1 MTAVPYPRPLPR
13 PSLIRPVTLLA
24 LLALITLLVGLVLP
38 LAAPMPAPLPPTLTG
53 LPYARTDS
61 NVFIENRGQFADDLV
76 AAMLA
81 PKAQLGVGRD
91 GRLHLAVTGAP
102 PVTLTFY
109 SNRFTPQPQV
119 MLTGPLATR
128 VSFLTGDNTDRH
140 QADVPVWAGVR
151 IAGLIPRLALEL
163 TVEDGRLRL
172 RAAPDG
178 APNLGAV
185 RLRVE
190 GATVVGISDG
200 TLEVQAGEHRL
211 RLPLLEMDS
220 GSAATLQAPTPTV
233 LAQQEVGAPFAPPG
247 AAGWAHSSA
256 APASVAHLL
265 AASTF
270 LGGSAGE
277 DVGALTL
284 DGQGNVYVAGKTGT
298 DSFPTTPGAYDLTYN
313 GSDDAFVAKLSND
326 LTTLIAASFLG
337 GTSWDEATALA
348 LDGQGNVYV
357 AGQTGSANFPTTPWA
372 YDRTYNGSLCDTFV
386 AKLSSDL
393 TTLRASTFLG
403 GRDRDFATAIA
414 LDVQGNVHVVG
425 QTESAN
431 FPTTP
436 GAYDRTHNGEYEYDT
451 FVAKLSGD
459 LTTLTAATFLGGN
472 GWDEATNLALDAQ
485 GNVYVVGRTES
496 ANFPT
501 TPGAYDTTYNGGS
514 NFGDDAFVA
523 KLSSDLTTLTAAT
536 FLGGSSWD
544 EAATLA
550 FDRQGNVYVAGR
562 SSSAN
567 FPTTPGS
574 FDSTFSGSSDAFIAK
589 LSGDLTTLT
598 AATFLGGS
606 YGTDEAT
613 TLAINTG
620 GDVYVAG
627 KTNAANFPT
636 TTGAFDPT
644 YNGNDD
650 VFVAMLSGDLTV
662 LIAATFLGGNDSDK
676 AATLALDS
684 QGNVYVVGQTKS
696 ADFPTTPG
704 AYDRTYNGGGDT
716 FVVNLQLSFTF
727 AKTAPA
733 KSAIGQPD
741 SLTLQWQSAG
751 ATVHH
756 YRYCIATTAGCTPTT
771 NAGTSTIVSVSDLTP
786 GTAYYWQVRACAN
799 SECTV
804 YADADNGQ
812 HHFFTV
818 ALPGTAYVFLPLLV
832 KPEIFIPVSSVLTP
846 FDANTSDLGGPY
858 SWSSNYGTTPEI
870 IVASNGVTLDV
881 LAQDYN
887 ADTPWKAVLLR
898 IEPRA
903 NGYRVT
909 QALTDLPML
918 DRIMGLAI
926 DKAGNRY
933 YATCVDESSRITP
946 YYPPPKTYRSDI
958 VRVVKVDAAGNVLF
972 NVDLDTARYAFDN
985 RAEMI
990 INPMVASTARLAVG
1004 GNEVALVH
1012 GINTGPDW
1020 NINGTRHQKALSTRL
1035 DATHGTILLTSSV
1048 WVSHSFDQRLLY
1060 DGDDIIEYHLGDAYP
1075 RYIVFGRN
1083 RESYPIFHIKG
1094 NLGENNTY
1102 TRLGNIALIEH
1113 DPNYKYIAL
1122 FATENNAVTDNYIN
1136 GPRNL
1141 AIVRVRRGDY
1151 SIDPNLPDTLTVVSV
1166 RRQYTNRLKWLTNYS
1181 AESNLHA
1188 ERPKLVSIGNDR
1200 YIVLWEEWHHTG
1212 GNKEVFN
1219 GVYGMVIN
1227 ANGDII
1233 RPARLLTNAYHLHR
1247 SDDAFMLNN
1256 RAAWMTGDAAA
1267 RKLYLHLVDESLNYQ
1282 RVTLD

>member
-1 MTAVPYPRPLPR
+1 MTAVPYPRPLRR
-13 PSLIRPVTLLA
+13 PPLSRPVTPLA
-24 LLALITLLVGLVLP
+24 LLALITLLIGLVLP
-38 LAAPMPAPLPPTLTG
+38 LAVPTPAPLPPTLTG

-81 PKAQLGVGRD
+81 QKAQLGIGRD
-91 GRLHLAVTGAP
+91 GRLHLTVTGAP
-102 PVTLTFY
+102 PVTLTF
-109 SNRFTPQPQV
+109 SSEGFTPQPQV
-119 MLTGPLATR
+119 TLTGPLATR

-151 IAGLIPRLALEL
+151 IAGLIPQLALEL

-185 RLRVE
+185 RLQVE

-200 TLEVQAGEHRL
+200 TLEVQAGERWL
-211 RLPLLEMDS
+211 RLPLLEVDS
-220 GSAATLQAPTPTV
+220 GSAATPQAPTPTV
-233 LAQQEVGAPFAPPG
+233 LAQQEIGAPFAPLG
-247 AAGWAHSSA
+247 AAGQAHPTA

-277 DVGALTL
+277 DVGAFTL
-284 DGQGNVYVAGKTGT
+284 DGQGNVYVAGKTGA

-337 GTSWDEATALA
+337 GSSWDEATVLA

-357 AGQTGSANFPTTPWA
+357 AGQTGSANFPTTPGA
-372 YDRTYNGSLCDTFV
+372 YDRNNYGLCDTFV

-403 GRDRDFATAIA
+403 GSGRNFATAIA
-414 LDVQGNVHVVG
+414 LDVQGNVYIVG
-425 QTESAN
+425 LTDSVY

-451 FVAKLSGD
+451 FVAKLSGE

-501 TPGAYDTTYNGGS
+501 TPVAYDTTYNGVS

-523 KLSSDLTTLTAAT
+523 RLSGDLTTLTAAT
-536 FLGGSSWD
+536 FLGGSGWD
-544 EAATLA
+544 EATTLA
-550 FDRQGNVYVAGR
+550 FDGQGNVYVAGWSR
-562 SSSAN
+562 SAD

-574 FDSTFSGSSDAFIAK
+574 FDSTFSGSDDAFIAK

-606 YGTDEAT
+606 YGMDEAT
-613 TLAINTG
+613 ALAINTR

-636 TTGAFDPT
+636 SREAFDPT
-644 YNGNDD
+644 YNGKDD
-650 VFVAMLSGDLTV
+650 VFIAMLSGDLTA

-676 AATLALDS
+676 AAAVALDS

-696 ADFPTTPG
+696 ADFPTTPV
-704 AYDRTYNGGGDT
+704 AFDRTYNGGGDT
-716 FVVNLQLSFTF
+716 FIAKLQLSFTF

-771 NAGTSTIVSVSDLTP
+771 NVGASTSVSVSDLTP
-786 GTAYYWQVRACAN
+786 GATYHWQVRACAS

-818 ALPGTAYVFLPLLV
+818 ALPGTAHVFLPLLI

-846 FDANTSDLGGPY
+846 FDANTSDLGN
-858 SWSSNYGTTPEI
+858 SIYGKTPEI
-870 IVASNGVTLDV
+870 IVASNGVMLDV

-909 QALTDLPML
+909 QALTNLPML

-926 DKAGNRY
+926 DEAGNRY

-1004 GNEVALVH
+1004 SNEVALVH

-1113 DPNYKYIAL
+1113 DPNYRYIAL

-1151 SIDPNLPDTLTVVSV
+1151 GIDPNLPDTLTVVSSGE
-1166 RRQYTNRLKWLTNYS
+1166 QYTNRLKWLTNYS

-1200 YIVLWEEWHHTG
+1200 YIVLWEEWRRTG
-1212 GNKEVFN
+1212 SNKDVFN

-1233 RPARLLTNAYHLHR
+1233 RPSRLLTDAHHLHR
-1247 SDDAFMLNN
+1247 GDDAFMLNN
-1256 RAAWMTGDAAA
+1256 RAAWMTGDAAT
-1267 RKLYLHLVDESLNYQ
+1267 RKLYLHLVDDSLNYE

>member
-1 MTAVPYPRPLPR
+1 MTAVPYPRPLHR
-13 PSLIRPVTLLA
+13 PPLSRPITPLVLLT
-24 LLALITLLVGLVLP
+24 LITLLIGLALP
-38 LAAPMPAPLPPTLTG
+38 LAVPTPAPLPPALSG

-76 AAMLA
+76 AVMLA
-81 PKAQLGVGRD
+81 QKAQLGIGRD
-91 GRLHLAVTGAP
+91 GRLHLTVTGAP
-102 PVTLTFY
+102 PVTLTF
-109 SNRFTPQPQV
+109 SSEGFTPQPQV
-119 MLTGPLATR
+119 TLTGPLATR

-151 IAGLIPRLALEL
+151 IAGLIPQLALEL

-200 TLEVQAGEHRL
+200 TLEMQAGEHRL
-211 RLPLLEMDS
+211 RLPLLEVDS
-220 GSAATLQAPTPTV
+220 GSAVTPQAPTPTV
-233 LAQQEVGAPFAPPG
+233 LAQQEIGAPFAPMG
-247 AAGWAHSSA
+247 AAGQAHPTA

-277 DVGALTL
+277 DVGAFTL
-284 DGQGNVYVAGKTGT
+284 DSQGNVYVAGKTGA
-298 DSFPTTPGAYDLTYN
+298 DGFPTTPGAYDLTYN

-337 GTSWDEATALA
+337 GSSWDEATVLA
-348 LDGQGNVYV
+348 IDGQGNVYV
-357 AGQTGSANFPTTPWA
+357 AGQTGSANFPTTPGA
-372 YDRTYNGSLCDTFV
+372 YDRTYNYGLCDTFV

-403 GRDRDFATAIA
+403 GSGRDFATAIA
-414 LDVQGNVHVVG
+414 LDVQGNVYIVG
-425 QTESAN
+425 LTDSVY

-436 GAYDRTHNGEYEYDT
+436 GAYDRTHNGYYDT
-451 FVAKLSGD
+451 FVAKLSGE

-472 GWDEATNLALDAQ
+472 GWDEAANLALDAQ

-514 NFGDDAFVA
+514 NFGDDTFVA
-523 KLSSDLTTLTAAT
+523 RLSGDLTTLTAAT
-536 FLGGSSWD
+536 FLGGIGWD

-550 FDRQGNVYVAGR
+550 LDNQSNVYVAGWSR
-562 SSSAN
+562 SAD
-567 FPTTPGS
+567 FPTTPGA
-574 FDSTFSGSSDAFIAK
+574 FDPTFSGSYDAFIAK

-613 TLAINTG
+613 SLAIG
-620 GDVYVAG
+620 DQGDVYVAG
-627 KTNAANFPT
+627 KTDAANFPT
-636 TTGAFDPT
+636 TTGALDPT
-644 YNGNDD
+644 YNGKDD
-650 VFVAMLSGDLTV
+650 VFVAMLSGDLTA

-676 AATLALDS
+676 AAAVALDN
-684 QGNVYVVGQTKS
+684 QGNVYVAGQTKS
-696 ADFPTTPG
+696 ADFPTMPV
-704 AYDRTYNGGGDT
+704 AFDRTYNGGGDT
-716 FVVNLQLSFTF
+716 FIAKLQLSFTF
-727 AKTAPA
+727 AKTAPSD
-733 KSAIGQPD
+733 SAIGQPD

-771 NAGTSTIVSVSDLTP
+771 EVGSNTSISVSGLTP
-786 GTAYYWQVRACAN
+786 GAAYYWQVRACAN

-818 ALPGTAYVFLPLLV
+818 ELPGTAHVFLPLLI

-858 SWSSNYGTTPEI
+858 AWSSNYGTKPEI

-887 ADTPWKAVLLR
+887 ADTPWKAVLLH

-909 QALTDLPML
+909 QALTNLPML

-926 DKAGNRY
+926 DEAGNRY

-958 VRVVKVDAAGNVLF
+958 VRVVKVDAAGNALF

-990 INPMVASTARLAVG
+990 INPCASTARLAVG

-1060 DGDDIIEYHLGDAYP
+1060 DGDDIIEYHLGDGYP

-1113 DPNYKYIAL
+1113 DPNYRYIAL
-1122 FATENNAVTDNYIN
+1122 FATENNAVTDNHIN
-1136 GPRNL
+1136 SPRNL

-1151 SIDPNLPDTLTVVSV
+1151 SIDPNLPDTLTVVSIGK
-1166 RRQYTNRLKWLTNYS
+1166 QYTNRLKWLTNYS

-1200 YIVLWEEWHHTG
+1200 YIVLWEEWSYTG
-1212 GNKEVFN
+1212 NQGDVFH

-1233 RPARLLTNAYHLHR
+1233 RPARLLTDAHHLHR
-1247 SDDAFMLNN
+1247 GDDAFMLNN
-1256 RAAWMTGDAAA
+1256 RAAWMTGDAAT

-1282 RVTLD
+1282 RVTID